1 MLRSIRKFSQSIYS
15 KVFLFIVAIPF
26 VFWGMGPLFTG
37 GNLNVIVEIGKNK
50 VSTQEFTDF
59 LRYRA
64 TEEDMVDINKI
75 QIFLSNFIGEKLIV
89 NEIDDFDIILS
100 DKSLSTIIKNESNF
114 KKDERFSRTKYEKFL
129 VENSL
134 NAVIF
139 ESNASYQ
146 NKKEQLLNFI
156 GGGVVPPKFLV
167 DKVFDKENQIRN
179 IQSINLNKIMKKK
192 SVFSE
197 KQILSYFNKNKADY
211 IDIRKSVK
219 FIKLTPKNLT
229 SNNEYTDI
237 FFQKVDEIDD
247 LIVEGKNLDF
257 IQKNFNLPSPNLVQ
271 LDRIDF
277 LKNKK
282 EIDNLPKEVI
292 NKIFSV
298 GESEPTL
305 LIELK
310 GEYFVVN
317 IIKTANI
324 QKEVSDSSVKKNIL
338 ANLEKKITRKFISE
352 IIVKLNKNNF
362 KKNDFD
368 KIAADEKVS
377 VNKLVIK
384 NKNDNKNFNKDLLSQ
399 IYSLPEKT
407 ISVVANI
414 GLDESFLVYI
424 DKIQNTAII
433 QNSDKY
439 NEYFKLSKARMVNS
453 LYITYD
459 NYLKNKY
466 NININ
471 YEALDNI
478 SR

>member
-1 MLRSIRKFSQSIYS
+1 MLSSIRKFSQSIYS
-15 KVFLFIVAIPF
+15 KIFLFIVAIPF

-64 TEEDMVDINKI
+64 TEDDMVNISKI
-75 QIFLSNFIGEKLIV
+75 QIFLSNFIGEKLIA

-100 DKSLSTIIKNESNF
+100 DKSLSNIIRNESNF
-114 KKDERFSRTKYEKFL
+114 KKNDKFSRTKYEKFL

-167 DKVFDKENQIRN
+167 DKVYDKENQIRS

-192 SVFSE
+192 SIFSE
-197 KQILSYFNKNKADY
+197 KKIVSYFNKNKEDY
-211 IDIRKSVK
+211 VDIRKEVQ

-229 SNNEYTDI
+229 ANNEYTDI

-257 IQKNFNLPSPNLVQ
+257 IQKNLNLPSPNLVQ

-277 LKNKK
+277 LKNERK
-282 EIDNLPKEVI
+282 IDNLPKEVI
-292 NKIFSV
+292 NKIFNA
-298 GESEPTL
+298 GESEPTF

-310 GEYFVVN
+310 GEYFVIDIVE
-317 IIKTANI
+317 TSNI
-324 QKEVSDSSVKKNIL
+324 QKEVTDISVKKNIL
-338 ANLEKKITRKFISE
+338 ANLEKEITRKFISE
-352 IIVKLNKNNF
+352 IVVKLNKNNF

-368 KIAADEKVS
+368 KIAADEKAP
-377 VNKLVIK
+377 VNKLVIE
-384 NKNDNKNFNKDLLSQ
+384 NKNDNKTLNKDLLRQ

-407 ISVVANI
+407 ISVVAGI
-414 GLDESFLVYI
+414 GLEESFLVYV
-424 DKIQNTAII
+424 DKIKNVSII
-433 QNSDKY
+433 QNSDSY
-439 NEYFKLSKARMVNS
+439 NEYFKLSKTRMVNS

-466 NININ
+466 EININ
-471 YEALDNI
+471 YKALDNI
-478 SR
+478 SK

>member
-1 MLRSIRKFSQSIYS
+1 MLSSIRKFSQSVYS

-26 VFWGMGPLFTG
+26 VFWGMGPLFTS

-50 VSTQEFTDF
+50 ISTQEFADF
-59 LRYRA
+59 LKFRA
-64 TEEDMVDINKI
+64 TEEDMGNINKI
-75 QIFLSNFIGEKLIV
+75 QIYLSNFIGEKLIV
-89 NEIDDFDIILS
+89 HEIDDFDIILS
-100 DKSLSTIIKNESNF
+100 DKSLSTLIKNENNF
-114 KKDERFSRTKYEKFL
+114 KKDEKFSRTKYEKFL

-146 NKKEQLLNFI
+146 NKKEQLLDFI

-167 DKVFDKENQIRN
+167 DIVYDKENQIRN

-197 KQILSYFNKNKADY
+197 KQITSYFNKNKEDY

-219 FIKLTPKNLT
+219 FIKLNPKNLT
-229 SNNEYTDI
+229 TNNEYTDI
-237 FFQKVDEIDD
+237 FFQKIDEIDD
-247 LIVEGKNLDF
+247 FIVEGKNLDF
-257 IQKNFNLPSPNLVQ
+257 IQKNFNLPSLNLVQ
-271 LDRIDF
+271 LDKIDF

-292 NKIFSV
+292 NKIFNIE
-298 GESEPTL
+298 ESEPTS

-310 GEYFVVN
+310 GEYFVVD

-324 QKEVSDSSVKKNIL
+324 QKEVTDSSVKKNIL
-338 ANLEKKITRKFISE
+338 ANLEKKITREFISE

-362 KKNDFD
+362 KKNDFH
-368 KIAADEKVS
+368 KIAANGKIS
-377 VNKLVIK
+377 VKKSIIK
-384 NKNDNKNFNKDLLSQ
+384 NKNDNKTFNKDLLNQ

-407 ISVVANI
+407 ISIVADI
-414 GLDESFLVYI
+414 GLDESYLVYV
-424 DKIQNTAII
+424 DKIENTEIS

-453 LYITYD
+453 LYNTYD

-466 NININ
+466 DININ
-471 YEALDNI
+471 YKALDNI
-478 SR
+478 ST

>member
-1 MLRSIRKFSQSIYS
+1 MLSSIRKFSQSVYS

-50 VSTQEFTDF
+50 ISTQEFADF
-59 LRYRA
+59 MKYRA
-64 TEEDMVDINKI
+64 TEEDMVNINKI
-75 QIFLSNFIGEKLIV
+75 QIYLSNFIGEKLIV

-100 DKSLSTIIKNESNF
+100 DKSLSTLIKNENNF
-114 KKDERFSRTKYEKFL
+114 KKDEKFSRTKYEKFL

-146 NKKEQLLNFI
+146 NKKEQLLDFI

-167 DKVFDKENQIRN
+167 DIVYDKENQIRN
-179 IQSINLNKIMKKK
+179 IQSINLNKIMKEK

-197 KQILSYFNKNKADY
+197 KQITSYFNKNKEDY

-229 SNNEYTDI
+229 TNNEYTDI
-237 FFQKVDEIDD
+237 FFQRIDEIDD
-247 LIVEGKNLDF
+247 FIVEGKNLDF
-257 IQKNFNLPSPNLVQ
+257 IQKNFNLPSLNLVQ
-271 LDRIDF
+271 LDKIDF

-292 NKIFSV
+292 NKIFNIE
-298 GESEPTL
+298 ESEPTS

-310 GEYFVVN
+310 GEYFVVD

-324 QKEVSDSSVKKNIL
+324 QKEVTDSSVKKNIL
-338 ANLEKKITRKFISE
+338 ANLVKKITREFISE
-352 IIVKLNKNNF
+352 IIVKLNKNDF

-368 KIAADEKVS
+368 KIAANGKIPVKKS
-377 VNKLVIK
+377 IIK
-384 NKNDNKNFNKDLLSQ
+384 NKNDNKTFNKDLLNQ

-407 ISVVANI
+407 ISIVADI
-414 GLDESFLVYI
+414 GLDESYLVYV
-424 DKIQNTAII
+424 DKIENTEIS

-453 LYITYD
+453 LYNTYD

-466 NININ
+466 DININ
-471 YEALDNI
+471 YKALDNI

>member
-1 MLRSIRKFSQSIYS
+1 MLSSIRKFSQSIYS

-50 VSTQEFTDF
+50 VATQEFTDF

-64 TEEDMVDINKI
+64 TEEEMADINKI

-89 NEIDDFDIILS
+89 NEIDDFDIMLT
-100 DKSLSTIIKNESNF
+100 DKSLSTIIRNENNF
-114 KKDERFSRTKYEKFL
+114 KKDNKFSRIKYEKFL

-139 ESNASYQ
+139 ESNVSYQ
-146 NKKEQLLNFI
+146 NKKEQLLDFI

-167 DKVFDKENQIRN
+167 NNVYDKENQKRN

-192 SVFSE
+192 SIFSE
-197 KQILSYFNKNKADY
+197 KQIMSYYNKRKEDY
-211 IDIRKSVK
+211 VDIRKSVK

-229 SNNEYTDI
+229 SNNDYTDI
-237 FFQKVDEIDD
+237 FFQKIDEIDD
-247 LIVEGKNLDF
+247 LIVEGRNIDF
-257 IQKNFNLPSPNLVQ
+257 IQKNFNLPSFNLIQ
-271 LDRIDF
+271 LDKIDF

-282 EIDNLPKEVI
+282 KIDNLPDEVI
-292 NKIFSV
+292 SKIFSTQ
-298 GESEPTL
+298 ETEPTS
-305 LIELK
+305 LIEFK
-310 GEYFVVN
+310 GEYFIID
-317 IIKTANI
+317 IIKTDNI
-324 QKEVSDSSVKKNIL
+324 QKEVTDSSVKKNIL
-338 ANLEKKITRKFISE
+338 ANLEKEITRKFISE
-352 IIVKLNKNNF
+352 IIVNLNKNNF

-368 KIAADEKVS
+368 KIAIDEKVS
-377 VNKLVIK
+377 VNKLVIQ
-384 NKNDNKNFNKDLLSQ
+384 NKNDNKNFNKNLIAQ

-407 ISVVANI
+407 ISVVADI
-414 GLDESFLVYI
+414 GLEESFLVYV
-424 DKIQNTAII
+424 DKIESTAIVQNT
-433 QNSDKY
+433 DKY
-439 NEYFKLSKARMVNS
+439 DEYYKLSKARMVNS

-471 YEALDNI
+471 YKALDNI

>member
-197 KQILSYFNKNKADY
+197 KQILSYFNKNKEDY

-229 SNNEYTDI
+229 SNNEYADI

-257 IQKNFNLPSPNLVQ
+257 IQKNFNLPSSNLVQ

-471 YEALDNI
+471 YKALDNI